1 MMLEQNN
8 ILLAL
13 DEVSLA
19 FGGLQAVEQVSFD
32 VPPGVIKAVI
42 GPNGAGKTTLFNLV
56 TGRLSPSSGTIHF
69 NGKDITGLPPY
80 QISRLKLN
88 RIFQI
93 TNLFPE
99 LTVYE
104 NIKVSVLAKRR
115 ETSKI
120 FTLSKNRSPAD
131 EETERILGIIGLMDK
146 KDSLCGS
153 LSHGDQRLV
162 EVGVALSL
170 DPILLLLDEP
180 TGGMGP
186 EETDRMVQFI
196 RTLSEEQK
204 VTILL
209 VEHDMSVVFSVSE
222 RIVVM
227 AQGAVI
233 ADGNPD
239 QIRKNEK
246 VREAY
251 LGE

>member
-1 MMLEQNN
+1 MN
-8 ILLAL
+8 ILEIRGLRKNFGKLA
-13 DEVSLA
+13 
-19 FGGLQAVEQVSFD
+19 AVA
-32 VPPGVIKAVI
+32 GVDLNFQEGEFTSII
-42 GPNGAGKTTLFNLV
+42 GPNGAGKTTLFNV
-56 TGRLSPSSGTIHF
+56 ITGRFAPSSGTIRF
-69 NGKDITGLPPY
+69 NGKNIAGLTPY
-80 QISRLKLN
+80 QISRLKLS

-104 NIKVSVLAKRR
+104 NIKVSVLAKRK

-120 FTLSKNRSPAD
+120 FTHSKNRSQAD
-131 EETERILGIIGLMDK
+131 EETERILEIIGLSDK
-146 KDSLCGS
+146 KESMCGS
-153 LSHGDQRLV
+153 LSHGDQRSV
-162 EVGVALSL
+162 EVGVALAT
-170 DPILLLLDEP
+170 DPVLLLLDEP

-186 EETDRMVQFI
+186 EETDRMVQFV
-196 RTLSEEQK
+196 RTLQETQK

-209 VEHDMSVVFSVSE
+209 VEHDMSVVFSVSK

-227 AQGAVI
+227 HQGAVI

-239 QIRKNEK
+239 EIRKNDK

>member
-1 MMLEQNN
+1 MN
-8 ILLAL
+8 ILEIRGLWKNFGKLA
-13 DEVSLA
+13 
-19 FGGLQAVEQVSFD
+19 AVA
-32 VPPGVIKAVI
+32 GVDLNFQEGEFTSII
-42 GPNGAGKTTLFNLV
+42 GPNGAGKTTLFNV
-56 TGRLSPSSGTIHF
+56 ITGRFAPSSGTIRF
-69 NGKDITGLPPY
+69 NGKNIAGLTPY
-80 QISRLKLN
+80 QISRLKLS

-104 NIKVSVLAKRR
+104 NIKVSVLAKRK

-120 FTLSKNRSPAD
+120 FTLSKTRSQAD
-131 EETERILGIIGLMDK
+131 EETERILEIIGLSDK
-146 KDSLCGS
+146 KESMCGS
-153 LSHGDQRLV
+153 LSHGDQRSV
-162 EVGVALSL
+162 EVGVALAT
-170 DPILLLLDEP
+170 DPVLLLLDEP

-186 EETDRMVQFI
+186 EETDRMVQFV
-196 RTLSEEQK
+196 RTLQETQK

-209 VEHDMSVVFSVSE
+209 VEHDMSVVFSVSK

-227 AQGAVI
+227 HQGAVI

-239 QIRKNEK
+239 EIRKNDK

>member
-1 MMLEQNN
+1 MNVLEIRGLVKNFGK
-8 ILLAL
+8 LAAVAGVNL
-13 DEVSLA
+13 DFLEGQFTS
-19 FGGLQAVEQVSFD
+19 
-32 VPPGVIKAVI
+32 II

-56 TGRLSPSSGTIHF
+56 TGRLSPSSGTVMF
-69 NGKDITGLPPY
+69 NGKDITGLPPF
-80 QISRLKLN
+80 QIARLKLS

-104 NIKVSVLAKRR
+104 NIKVSVLAKRK

-120 FTLSKNRSPAD
+120 FTFSKNRSPAD
-131 EETERILGIIGLMDK
+131 EETERILEIIGLTDK

-162 EVGVALSL
+162 EVGIALAI

-196 RTLSEEQK
+196 RTLSEKQK

-209 VEHDMSVVFSVSE
+209 VEHDMNVVFSVSE

-227 AQGAVI
+227 AQGVVI

-239 QIRKNEK
+239 EIRKNGK

>member
-1 MMLEQNN
+1 
-8 ILLAL
+8 
-13 DEVSLA
+13 
-19 FGGLQAVEQVSFD
+19 
-32 VPPGVIKAVI
+32 
-42 GPNGAGKTTLFNLV
+42 
-56 TGRLSPSSGTIHF
+56 
-69 NGKDITGLPPY
+69 
-80 QISRLKLN
+80 
-88 RIFQI
+88 
-93 TNLFPE
+93 
-99 LTVYE
+99 VYE

-120 FTLSKNRSPAD
+120 FTLSKNRGPAD
-131 EETERILGIIGLMDK
+131 EETERILGIIGLIDK

-196 RTLSEEQK
+196 RTLSEKQK

-227 AQGAVI
+227 AQGSVI

-239 QIRKNEK
+239 EIRKNEK

>member
-1 MMLEQNN
+1 MNVLEIRGLVKNFGK
-8 ILLAL
+8 LAAVAGGNL
-13 DEVSLA
+13 DFLEGQFTS
-19 FGGLQAVEQVSFD
+19 
-32 VPPGVIKAVI
+32 II

-56 TGRLSPSSGTIHF
+56 TGRLSPSSGTVMF
-69 NGKDITGLPPY
+69 NGKDITGLTPF
-80 QISRLKLN
+80 QIARLKLS

-104 NIKVSVLAKRR
+104 NIKVSVLAKRK

-120 FTLSKNRSPAD
+120 FTFSKNRSPAD
-131 EETERILGIIGLMDK
+131 EETERILEIIGLTDK

-162 EVGVALSL
+162 EVGIALAI

-196 RTLSEEQK
+196 RTLSEKQK

-209 VEHDMSVVFSVSE
+209 VEHDMNVVFSVSE

-227 AQGAVI
+227 AQGVVI

-239 QIRKNEK
+239 EIRKNGK

>member
-1 MMLEQNN
+1 MNVLEIRGLRKNFGK
-8 ILLAL
+8 LAAIDGVDL
-13 DEVSLA
+13 DFHEGQFTS
-19 FGGLQAVEQVSFD
+19 
-32 VPPGVIKAVI
+32 II
-42 GPNGAGKTTLFNLV
+42 GPNGAGKTTLFNVV
-56 TGRLSPSSGTIHF
+56 TGRFSPSSGTVHF
-69 NGKDITGLPPY
+69 NGKDITGLTPY

-104 NIKVSVLAKRR
+104 NIKVSVLAKRK

-120 FTLSKNRSPAD
+120 FTLSKNRGQAD
-131 EETERILGIIGLMDK
+131 EETERILEIIGLTDK

-196 RTLSEEQK
+196 RTLSEKQK

-227 AQGAVI
+227 HQGAII

-239 QIRKNEK
+239 EIRKNKK

>member
-1 MMLEQNN
+1 MNVLEIRGLVKN
-8 ILLAL
+8 
-13 DEVSLA
+13 
-19 FGGLQAVEQVSFD
+19 FGKLTAVAGGDLNFKEGEFTS
-32 VPPGVIKAVI
+32 II

-56 TGRLSPSSGTIHF
+56 TGRLSPSSGTIMF
-69 NGKDITGLPPY
+69 NGKNITGLPPY
-80 QISRLKLN
+80 QISRLKLC

-104 NIKVSVLAKRR
+104 NIKVSVLAKRK

-120 FTLSKNRSPAD
+120 FTLSKNRTQAD
-131 EETERILGIIGLMDK
+131 EETEKILEIIGLTEKM
-146 KDSLCGS
+146 DSLCGS

-170 DPILLLLDEP
+170 DPVLLLLDEP

-196 RTLSEEQK
+196 RALTEKQK

-227 AQGAVI
+227 HQGAVI
-233 ADGNPD
+233 ADGPPD
-239 QIRKNEK
+239 EIKRNEK

>member
-1 MMLEQNN
+1 MNVLEIRGLVKNFGK
-8 ILLAL
+8 LAAVAGVNL
-13 DEVSLA
+13 DFLEGQFTS
-19 FGGLQAVEQVSFD
+19 
-32 VPPGVIKAVI
+32 II

-56 TGRLSPSSGTIHF
+56 TGRLSPSSGTVMF
-69 NGKDITGLPPY
+69 NGKDITGLTPF
-80 QISRLKLN
+80 QIARLKLS

-104 NIKVSVLAKRR
+104 NIKVSVLAKRK

-120 FTLSKNRSPAD
+120 FTFSKNRSPAD
-131 EETERILGIIGLMDK
+131 EETERILEIIGLTDK

-162 EVGVALSL
+162 EVGIALAI

-196 RTLSEEQK
+196 RTLSEKQK

-209 VEHDMSVVFSVSE
+209 VEHDMNVVFSVSE

-227 AQGAVI
+227 AQGVVI

-239 QIRKNEK
+239 EIRKNGK

>member
-1 MMLEQNN
+1 MKVLEIRGLWKNFGK
-8 ILLAL
+8 LAAVAGVDL
-13 DEVSLA
+13 DFQEGEFTS
-19 FGGLQAVEQVSFD
+19 
-32 VPPGVIKAVI
+32 II
-42 GPNGAGKTTLFNLV
+42 GPNGAGKTTLFNV
-56 TGRLSPSSGTIHF
+56 ITGRFAPSSGTIRF
-69 NGKDITGLPPY
+69 YRKDITGLTPY
-80 QISRLKLN
+80 QISRLKLS

-104 NIKVSVLAKRR
+104 NIKVSVLARR
-115 ETSKI
+115 KETSKM
-120 FTLSKNRSPAD
+120 FTLTKNRSEAD
-131 EETERILGIIGLMDK
+131 GETERILEVIGLSDK
-146 KDSLCGS
+146 KDSLCNS

-162 EVGVALSL
+162 EVGVALAT
-170 DPILLLLDEP
+170 DPVLLLLDEP

-196 RTLSEEQK
+196 RTLSEKQK

-227 AQGAVI
+227 HQGAVI

-239 QIRKNEK
+239 EIRKNDK

>member
-1 MMLEQNN
+1 MNVLE
-8 ILLAL
+8 IRGLVKKFGKLAAVNRVDL
-13 DEVSLA
+13 DFQEGEFTS
-19 FGGLQAVEQVSFD
+19 
-32 VPPGVIKAVI
+32 II

-56 TGRLSPSSGTIHF
+56 TGKLPSSSGTIMF
-69 NGKDITGLPPY
+69 NGKDITGLTPY
-80 QISRLKLN
+80 QISRIGIG

-99 LTVYE
+99 LSVYE
-104 NIKVSVLAKRR
+104 NIKVSVLARR
-115 ETSKI
+115 KETSKM
-120 FTLSKNRSPAD
+120 FTLSKNRSEAD
-131 EETERILGIIGLMDK
+131 LEVERILETIGLTEK
-146 KDSLCGS
+146 KDSLCDS

-162 EVGVALSL
+162 EVGVALAT
-170 DPILLLLDEP
+170 DPVLLLLDEP

-196 RTLSEEQK
+196 RALPEKQK

-209 VEHDMSVVFSVSE
+209 VEHDMSVVFAVSE

-227 AQGAVI
+227 HQGAVI
-233 ADGNPD
+233 ADGRPD
-239 QIRKNEK
+239 DIRSNEK

>member
-1 MMLEQNN
+1 MNVLEIRGLVKNFGK
-8 ILLAL
+8 LAAVAGVNL
-13 DEVSLA
+13 DFLEGQFTS
-19 FGGLQAVEQVSFD
+19 
-32 VPPGVIKAVI
+32 II

-56 TGRLSPSSGTIHF
+56 TGRLSPSSGTVMF
-69 NGKDITGLPPY
+69 NGKDITGLTPF
-80 QISRLKLN
+80 QIARLKLS

-104 NIKVSVLAKRR
+104 NIKVSVLAKRK

-120 FTLSKNRSPAD
+120 FTFSRNRSPAD
-131 EETERILGIIGLMDK
+131 EETERILEIIGLTDK

-162 EVGVALSL
+162 EVGIALAI

-196 RTLSEEQK
+196 RTLSEKQK

-209 VEHDMSVVFSVSE
+209 VEHDMNVVFSVSE

-227 AQGAVI
+227 AQGVVI

-239 QIRKNEK
+239 EIRKNGK

>member
-1 MMLEQNN
+1 MN
-8 ILLAL
+8 ILEIRGLWKNFGKLSAVAGVDL
-13 DEVSLA
+13 DFREGEFTS
-19 FGGLQAVEQVSFD
+19 
-32 VPPGVIKAVI
+32 II
-42 GPNGAGKTTLFNLV
+42 GPNGAGKTTLFNLI
-56 TGRLSPSSGTIHF
+56 TGKLSPTSGTIMF
-69 NGKDITGLPPY
+69 NGKDITGLTPF
-80 QISRLKLN
+80 QISRLRLS

-93 TNLFPE
+93 TNLFPD

-104 NIKVSVLAKRR
+104 NIKVAILAKRKESLR
-115 ETSKI
+115 M
-120 FTLSKNRSPAD
+120 FTLTQNRSEAD
-131 EETERILGIIGLMDK
+131 LETEKILEVIGLLDK
-146 KDSLCGS
+146 KDSICGS

-162 EVGVALSL
+162 EIGVALAT
-170 DPILLLLDEP
+170 DPVLLLLDEP

-196 RTLSEEQK
+196 RTLPERQK

-227 AQGAVI
+227 HQGAII
-233 ADGNPD
+233 ADGRPED
-239 QIRKNEK
+239 IRRNEK

>member
-1 MMLEQNN
+1 MNVLEIRGLVKNFGK
-8 ILLAL
+8 LA
-13 DEVSLA
+13 
-19 FGGLQAVEQVSFD
+19 AVA
-32 VPPGVIKAVI
+32 GVDMDFQEGEFTSII

-56 TGRLSPSSGTIHF
+56 TGRLSPSSGTIRF
-69 NGKDITGLPPY
+69 NGKDITGFTPY
-80 QISRLKLN
+80 HIARLKLS

-99 LTVYE
+99 LSVYE
-104 NIKVSVLAKRR
+104 NVKVSVLARRR
-115 ETSKI
+115 ETSKM
-120 FTLSKNRSPAD
+120 FTLSKKRTAAD
-131 EETERILGIIGLMDK
+131 EETEKILEIIGLKDK
-146 KDSLCGS
+146 RDSLCGP

-162 EVGVALSL
+162 EVGVALAT

-186 EETDRMVQFI
+186 EETDRMVQFV
-196 RTLSEEQK
+196 RTLPEKQK
-204 VTILL
+204 MTILL

-239 QIRKNEK
+239 EIRKNEK

>member
-1 MMLEQNN
+1 MNVLEIRGLVKNFGK
-8 ILLAL
+8 LAAVDRVDL
-13 DEVSLA
+13 DFQEGEFTS
-19 FGGLQAVEQVSFD
+19 
-32 VPPGVIKAVI
+32 II

-56 TGRLSPSSGTIHF
+56 TGKLSPSSGTIMF
-69 NGKDITGLPPY
+69 NGKDITGLTPY
-80 QISRLKLN
+80 QISRIGIS

-99 LTVYE
+99 LSVYE
-104 NIKVSVLAKRR
+104 NIKVSVLAKRK
-115 ETSKI
+115 ETSKM
-120 FTLSKNRSPAD
+120 FTLSKKRSEAD
-131 EETERILGIIGLMDK
+131 VEAERILETIGLTEK
-146 KDSLCGS
+146 KESLCDS

-162 EVGVALSL
+162 EVGVALAI

-186 EETDRMVQFI
+186 EETDMMVQFI
-196 RTLSEEQK
+196 RALQEKQK

-227 AQGAVI
+227 HQGAVI
-233 ADGNPD
+233 ADDRPD
-239 QIRKNEK
+239 EIRRNEK

>member
-1 MMLEQNN
+1 MN
-8 ILLAL
+8 ILEIRGLWKNFGKLA
-13 DEVSLA
+13 
-19 FGGLQAVEQVSFD
+19 AVA
-32 VPPGVIKAVI
+32 GVDLNFQEGEFTSII

-56 TGRLSPSSGTIHF
+56 TGKLAPSSGTIRF
-69 NGKDITGLPPY
+69 NGKDIAGLTPY
-80 QISRLKLN
+80 QISRLKLS

-104 NIKVSVLAKRR
+104 NIKVSVLAKRK

-120 FTLSKNRSPAD
+120 FTLSKNRSQAD
-131 EETERILGIIGLMDK
+131 EETERILDIIGLSEK
-146 KDSLCGS
+146 KESMCGS

-162 EVGVALSL
+162 EVGVALAT
-170 DPILLLLDEP
+170 DPVLLLLDEP

-186 EETDRMVQFI
+186 EETDRMVQFV
-196 RTLSEEQK
+196 RTLQEMQK

-209 VEHDMSVVFSVSE
+209 VEHDMSVVFSVSK

-227 AQGAVI
+227 HQGAVI

-239 QIRKNEK
+239 EIRKNDK

>member
-1 MMLEQNN
+1 MNVLEIRGLRKNFGK
-8 ILLAL
+8 LAAIDGVDL
-13 DEVSLA
+13 DFQEGQFTS
-19 FGGLQAVEQVSFD
+19 
-32 VPPGVIKAVI
+32 II
-42 GPNGAGKTTLFNLV
+42 GPNGAGKTTLFNVV
-56 TGRLSPSSGTIHF
+56 TGRFSPSSGTIHF
-69 NGKDITGLPPY
+69 NGKDITGFPPHE
-80 QISRLKLN
+80 ISRLKLN

-99 LTVYE
+99 LTVHE
-104 NIKVSVLAKRR
+104 NIKVSVLAKRK

-120 FTLSKNRSPAD
+120 FTLSKNRGQAD
-131 EETERILGIIGLMDK
+131 EETERILEIIGLMDK

-170 DPILLLLDEP
+170 DPVLLLLDEP

-196 RTLSEEQK
+196 RTLSEKQK

-209 VEHDMSVVFSVSE
+209 VEHDMNVVFSVSE

-227 AQGAVI
+227 HQGTVI
-233 ADGNPD
+233 ADGTPNE
-239 QIRKNEK
+239 IRKNDK

>member
-1 MMLEQNN
+1 MNVLEIRGLVKNFGK
-8 ILLAL
+8 LAAVAGVDL
-13 DEVSLA
+13 DFQEGEFTS
-19 FGGLQAVEQVSFD
+19 
-32 VPPGVIKAVI
+32 II
-42 GPNGAGKTTLFNLV
+42 GPNGAGKTTLFNV
-56 TGRLSPSSGTIHF
+56 ITGRFAPSSGTIRF
-69 NGKDITGLPPY
+69 NGKNIAGLTPY
-80 QISRLKLN
+80 QISRLKLS

-104 NIKVSVLAKRR
+104 NIKVSVLAKRK

-120 FTLSKNRSPAD
+120 FTSSKNRGQAD
-131 EETERILGIIGLMDK
+131 EEAERILEIIGLMDK

-162 EVGVALSL
+162 EVGVALAT
-170 DPILLLLDEP
+170 DPVLLLLDEP

-186 EETDRMVQFI
+186 EETDRMVQFV
-196 RTLSEEQK
+196 RTLQEKQK

-209 VEHDMSVVFSVSE
+209 VEHDMGVVFSVSE

-227 AQGAVI
+227 HQGAVI
-233 ADGNPD
+233 ADGTPD
-239 QIRKNEK
+239 EIRKNEK